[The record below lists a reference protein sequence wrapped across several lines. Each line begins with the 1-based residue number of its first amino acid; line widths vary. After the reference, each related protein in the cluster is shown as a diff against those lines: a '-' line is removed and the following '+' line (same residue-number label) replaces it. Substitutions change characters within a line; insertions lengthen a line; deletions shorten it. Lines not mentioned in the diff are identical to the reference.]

1 MPKFY
6 AIFSDEQHMR
16 KALNNLFTWLKFTF
30 FIRNLDHWILKVVN
44 DLQVSDNYQMFYWRR
59 KSQLLSHKSVGGM

>member
-16 KALNNLFTWLKFTF
+16 KALNTLFTWLKFTF

-44 DLQVSDNYQMFYWRR
+44 DLQVSDRSYV
-59 KSQLLSHKSVGGM
+59 S